1 MAYIFDDIADFGLGI
16 ANVIQNQQN
25 ADRSFDLQ
33 QKQFELSKDSYYNG
47 IQRKVEDAKKAG
59 LHPLS
64 ALGMSGAS
72 YSPIIQNDMPDNS
85 LAELGQKVRQSAD
98 SILQSRMAK
107 KEMTLVDK
115 QIEAKNEEIRGM
127 QVQNDMQELKLQGMI
142 NYGVGDYSS
151 GFGLSSDPQGRMFPN
166 PLNQAEQE
174 RISNSG
180 IQQSLFDKLGVDY
193 AMLKYMTSYL
203 GNFKAIM
210 DKNPDK
216 FMFGYDRNHPMGVY
230 ITRKGNKNA
239 VGYGKLPPYEDL
251 VSLDKMRDAGF
262 KVVRSLSNDIS
273 GLLDEINR
281 ILDFAHK
288 FTK

>member
-1 MAYIFDDIADFGLGI
+1 MAYLFDDIADFGLGI

-25 ADRSFDLQ
+25 SDRSYALQREQFDL
-33 QKQFELSKDSYYNG
+33 SKHAYYNG
-47 IQRKVEDAKKAG
+47 ISTKVKDAKNAG
-59 LHPLS
+59 IHPLA
-64 ALGMSGAS
+64 ALGMQGAS
-72 YSPIIQNDMPDNS
+72 YSPIIQNDTPDNS
-85 LAELGQKVRQSAD
+85 LAELGQTVRQSAD

-115 QIEAKNEEIRGM
+115 QIEQKNEEIRGM
-127 QVQNDMQELKLQGMI
+127 QVQNDMNELKLQGMI
-142 NYGVGDYSS
+142 NYGVGDYTS

-210 DKNPDK
+210 DKNPGK
-216 FMFGYDRNHPMGVY
+216 FMYGYDRNHPMGVY
-230 ITRKGNKNA
+230 ITRKGNNKA

-251 VSLDKMRDAGF
+251 MSLDKMRDAGF
-262 KVVRSLSNDIS
+262 KVVRGLSNDIA